1 MDIDKYLTDAEVYD
15 LVVPEGAV
23 KMKVVGHGSTSGL
36 GYVQEIMAI
45 D

>member
-1 MDIDKYLTDAEVYD
+1 MYE
-15 LVVPEGAV
+15 LVVPEGAE
-23 KMKVVGHGSTSGL
+23 KMKVVGYGSTFGY